1 LIKIFINHKNKMKK
15 LILLSAIVLMQT
27 AVFAQGT
34 WKLDK
39 MHSRLQF
46 TITHLAVSDV
56 DGNFKD
62 FDVTITT
69 TKADFS
75 DAKFDLTANAASVNT
90 GNDMRDG
97 DLKSDA
103 FFNVAVNPTLTFTST
118 HIAKTTPGHYKLSGN
133 LTMHGITKPV
143 TLDLWY
149 RGTIINPMSKGNDAG
164 FQLTG
169 VISRSAFNIGGKYPN
184 AMLSDEVT
192 IKADGEFALA
202 K

>member
-1 LIKIFINHKNKMKK
+1 MKK
-15 LILLSAIVLMQT
+15 IITLLAFVAMQS

-39 MHSRLQF
+39 MHSSLKF
-46 TITHLAVSDV
+46 TVTHLSVSDV
-56 DGNFKD
+56 DGVFKD

-69 TKADFS
+69 TKPDFS
-75 DAKFDLTANAASVNT
+75 DAKFDLTAQVATINT
-90 GNDMRDG
+90 GVDMRDA
-97 DLKSDA
+97 DLKSDK
-103 FFNVAVNPTLTFTST
+103 FFNAAVNPTLTFTST
-118 HIAKTTPGHYKLSGN
+118 GITKTTPNHYKLTGN

-149 RGTIINPMSKGNDAG
+149 RGTIINPMSKANDAG

-169 VISRSAFNIGGKYPN
+169 TVDRTAFNIASGYPN
-184 AMLSDEVT
+184 AMISTDVV

>member
-1 LIKIFINHKNKMKK
+1 LIKYSRTKNNMKK
-15 LILLSAIVLMQT
+15 LILLAAAVLFQT
-27 AVFAQGT
+27 AVFAQTT
-34 WKLDK
+34 WKVDK
-39 MHSRLQF
+39 AHSRLQF
-46 TITHLAVSDV
+46 TITHMAVSDV

-69 TKADFS
+69 TKPDFS
-75 DAKFDLTANAASVNT
+75 DAKFDLTANVVSINT

-97 DLKSDA
+97 DLKSDH

-118 HIAKTTPGHYKLSGN
+118 RIVKTTASHYKLSGN
-133 LTMHGITKPV
+133 LTMHGITKLV

-149 RGTIINPMSKGNDAG
+149 RGTIVNPMSKANDAG

-169 VISRSAFNIGGKYPN
+169 TISRTAFNIGGQYPN
-184 AMLSDEVT
+184 AILSDDVA
-192 IKADGEFALA
+192 IKADGEFAVA